1 RGGCRRCHEEQAR
14 GRDLDGGHHAEPGV
28 SACDPRGESNHRRAA
43 EGRAET
49 RRARRSGQGR
59 GARDG
64 GGAPRGAARHH
75 RIPGRHADPR
85 LHALSNAQAVDQKD
99 HWREHDRRRFRRD
112 DRGPRQAGARQERTG
127 VGRGRDRPT
136 PDLRHGL
143 TRTIHRGR
151 ALSFRS
157 GSAGDHDRPT
167 GARRSHQRPGG
178 GRVSATMTGI
188 DFIAPIRTELEDF
201 EQRLHATVR
210 ADLGPVAEAMEQI
223 LEAGGKR
230 LRPAL
235 VFLAAGL
242 GTARRM
248 DDIHR
253 AAMAIEFIHNAT
265 LIHADLIDG
274 APTRRWLRTIH
285 ETLGPNPAIIIGDY
299 YFAKGANL
307 MSQIGNTSIDA
318 LLSSTV
324 MTICFG
330 EMLQLTSQRRYDQ
343 TLDEYY
349 AKIERKTAV
358 LLAASTFCGAVLG
371 DLPESQVQ
379 AIRRFGRLL
388 GMSFQIADDVLD
400 YLASEEEVGKPVGN
414 DLKQGTVTLPLML
427 ARHDPSLDGQL
438 DAILGKPLLQDADYA
453 EVVRIVRGSRGIDES
468 YEY

>member
-1 RGGCRRCHEEQAR
+1 
-14 GRDLDGGHHAEPGV
+14 
-28 SACDPRGESNHRRAA
+28 
-43 EGRAET
+43 
-49 RRARRSGQGR
+49 
-59 GARDG
+59 
-64 GGAPRGAARHH
+64 
-75 RIPGRHADPR
+75 
-85 LHALSNAQAVDQKD
+85 
-99 HWREHDRRRFRRD
+99 
-112 DRGPRQAGARQERTG
+112 
-127 VGRGRDRPT
+127 
-136 PDLRHGL
+136 
-143 TRTIHRGR
+143 
-151 ALSFRS
+151 
-157 GSAGDHDRPT
+157 
-167 GARRSHQRPGG
+167 
-178 GRVSATMTGI
+178 VSATMTGT

-242 GTARRM
+242 GTPTQKN
-248 DDIHR
+248 DVHR

-265 LIHADLIDG
+265 LIHDDLIDG
-274 APTRRWLRTIH
+274 APTRRGLRTIH

-307 MSQIGNTSIDA
+307 MSSIGNPEIDA
-318 LLSSTV
+318 LLSETV

-343 TLDEYY
+343 SLDEYY

-358 LLAASTFCGAVLG
+358 LLAASTYCGALLG
-371 DLPESQVQ
+371 GLDEAQVE
-379 AIRRFGRLL
+379 AMRRFGRLL

-400 YLASEEEVGKPVGN
+400 YLATEAEVGKPVGN

-427 ARHDPSLDGQL
+427 ARHDPAVNGRL
-438 DAILGKPLLQDADYA
+438 DAVLGKGTLQDEDYA

-468 YEY
+468 YGYAKAFGDKARAELQAFPPSAYRDAFESLTYYVVGRRN